1 MTPPLRIIMIH
12 NVTTMSHNSIAIQD
26 APNDENDDDY
36 YFDDYY
42 YDARTEDNG
51 THGDYVF
58 FQSGDFGEI

>member
-1 MTPPLRIIMIH
+1 MS
-12 NVTTMSHNSIAIQD
+12 TMSHNSIAIQD

-42 YDARTEDNG
+42 YDARTEDNDNR
-51 THGDYVF
+51 GDYVF

>member
-26 APNDENDDDY
+26 APTDENDNDY

-42 YDARTEDNG
+42 YDARTEDNDNR
-51 THGDYVF
+51 GDYVF